1 MSRKI
6 HDLENF
12 QLFFNLTSDFILV
25 KEYGCMYGLMNGADS
40 DNAVSIQKM
49 VDQITFTLHFGDK
62 RVNVQS
68 LQLW

>member
-6 HDLENF
+6 HDLENL

-40 DNAVSIQKM
+40 DDAVSIQKM
-49 VDQITFTLHFGDK
+49 VTPKLVGTWLLRKFSNFQIFI
-62 RVNVQS
+62 
-68 LQLW
+68 